1 MKTAI
6 STFVVVLLLSTLIW
20 VAVYVA
26 LPDAPLKARETVLV
40 VFLCTIATAT
50 AQLAW
55 KRLHHRHRKGNRA
68 THK

>member
-26 LPDAPLKARETVLV
+26 FPNAPLKTPETVLV
-40 VFLCTIATAT
+40 VFLCTIATA
-50 AQLAW
+50 AVQFAW
-55 KRLHHRHRKGNRA
+55 RRLQHRRGKGTRA

>member
-26 LPDAPLKARETVLV
+26 LPDAPLKASETVLV

-50 AQLAW
+50 VQFAW
-55 KRLHHRHRKGNRA
+55 KRFHHRQGKGTRA